1 MTHPL
6 LLAIDLMLGFFAV
19 FVVGMVL
26 LRIAFSLL
34 LVLVMATFATF
45 QGIFRK

>member
-6 LLAIDLMLGFFAV
+6 VVAIDLMLMFFAV
-19 FVVGMVL
+19 FVVGIVL

-34 LVLVMATFATF
+34 LVLVLATFATF
-45 QGIFRK
+45 QGIFKK